1 MILAAGPGTMPGQPS
16 LQDKKW
22 VRNRAAK
29 VGKRGTKYPAH
40 GTLVAVHKYESTE
53 HRWRSVLT
61 PDSAEPA
68 ANARIRMADHPLEGK
83 LNDSCL
89 RLHSQSTPHA

>member
-40 GTLVAVHKYESTE
+40 GTLAAVRE
-53 HRWRSVLT
+53 H
-61 PDSAEPA
+61 A
-68 ANARIRMADHPLEGK
+68 HG
-83 LNDSCL
+83 
-89 RLHSQSTPHA
+89 Q